1 MKVQKQQVY
10 SENLLNNLLNQTDLK
25 RKIKEKIKKTEKK
38 LHKLLSNEQL
48 LNTHI
53 NVLET
58 LLIAEIIGVEKKQEK
73 RLHTLPSEQQLHDKK
88 YTGISTSQEMEAL
101 TAEEVAGEMMECI
114 DMSVNSGT
122 IDQVLR
128 EGNHEII
135 SANEQVLNKENI
147 DPKEKPTVLYKLK
160 IRDLIKKRIDH
171 IYNSN
176 VVNV

>member
-10 SENLLNNLLNQTDLK
+10 SGNLLNNLLNQTDLK

-58 LLIAEIIGVEKKQEK
+58 LLIAEVIEVEKKQEK
-73 RLHTLPSEQQLHDKK
+73 RLHTLLSEQQLHDKK
-88 YTGISTSQEMEAL
+88 YIGSTKQEMKEL
-101 TAEEVAGEMMECI
+101 TAEEVADEMMECI

-128 EGNHEII
+128 KENHEII

-147 DPKEKPTVLYKLK
+147 DPEGKPAILYKLK
-160 IRDLIKKRIDH
+160 IGDLIKKRIDH
-171 IYNSN
+171 IYNNN